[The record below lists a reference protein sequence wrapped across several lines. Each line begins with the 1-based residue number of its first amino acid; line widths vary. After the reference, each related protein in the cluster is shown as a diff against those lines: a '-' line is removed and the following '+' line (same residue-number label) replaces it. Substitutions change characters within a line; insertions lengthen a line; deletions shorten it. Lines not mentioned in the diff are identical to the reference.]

1 MIKFGYDDSK
11 LATSPRGKGRKLRE
25 RQNRLGA
32 RLIVIE
38 FKIINIVI
46 AEDDI
51 SYIEID

>member
-11 LATSPRGKGRKLRE
+11 LATSPRDKGRKLRE